1 MNTGGQT
8 LLDFFPFFFFL
19 LLNIVPVLQKW
30 CMPLYTF
37 VVMYHKAIALLLL

>member
-8 LLDFFPFFFFL
+8 LLDFFLFFFL

-37 VVMYHKAIALLLL
+37 AVMYHKAIALLLL